1 MRLFAQL
8 SFLLIAAGFAFG
20 TSAASAAPGHALA
33 PANIRSGPGIG
44 YAVVGT
50 LAAGD
55 YVVVLRCVAK
65 WCAVH
70 HIGPDGWVARS
81 LLVNPYYSTRPYY
94 QFAPKHP
101 APGRA
106 APGR

>member
-1 MRLFAQL
+1 MPMLAQL
-8 SFLLIAAGFAFG
+8 SALVLVGGLLLGAS
-20 TSAASAAPGHALA
+20 SAYAAPAHARVD
-33 PANIRSGPGIG
+33 ANVRSGPGGG
-44 YAVVGT
+44 YAIVDT
-50 LAAGD
+50 LEAGE
-55 YVVVLRCVAK
+55 YVVVIKCVGG
-65 WCAVH
+65 WCNIH

-101 APGRA
+101 APGRN

>member
-1 MRLFAQL
+1 MRLLAH
-8 SFLLIAAGFAFG
+8 LLVIVVACGLVLG
-20 TSAASAAPGHALA
+20 PSAASAAPGHALA
-33 PANIRSGPGIG
+33 NVNIRSGPGTG
-44 YAVVGT
+44 YAVVGR
-50 LAAGD
+50 LDAGD
-55 YVVVLRCVAK
+55 YVVVLRCVAR
-65 WCAVH
+65 WCAIH

-81 LLVNPYYSTRPYY
+81 QLVNPYYSTRPYY

>member
-1 MRLFAQL
+1 MPMLAPL
-8 SFLLIAAGFAFG
+8 PVLLLAGGLVLGA
-20 TSAASAAPGHALA
+20 SAASAAPGHALA
-33 PANIRSGPGIG
+33 DANVRSGPGSG
-44 YAVVGT
+44 YAIVDRLDMGE
-50 LAAGD
+50 
-55 YVVVLRCVAK
+55 YVVVIKCLAS
-65 WCAVH
+65 WCAIH

-101 APGRA
+101 APGRV

>member
-1 MRLFAQL
+1 MLPL
-8 SFLLIAAGFAFG
+8 SQFSVLLLAAGLALG
-20 TSAASAAPGHALA
+20 ASEASAAPGHALA
-33 PANIRSGPGIG
+33 NANIRSGPSSG
-44 YAVVGT
+44 YAVVGK

-55 YVVVLRCVAK
+55 YVVVIKCVAS
-65 WCAVH
+65 WCDIH

-94 QFAPKHP
+94 QFAPKYP
-101 APGRA
+101 APGRR